1 MCTLSLFSISTKPE
15 ENINRYFYCWC
26 KEVRPIFFNDFVY
39 SSYVVTETVSAPWKF
54 PPRNFFTHG
63 NVNCFVK
70 AYLVPLTSKCSGRR
84 NSFVVGRVTRI
95 DAIYLFKVGPT
106 SRSRKLLQ
114 NTKYVCDILVILRH
128 SILLPLQ
135 ISVSAI
141 LVGKGS
147 ERWYELEIALLYP
160 RKKPGLPIITC

>member
-1 MCTLSLFSISTKPE
+1 MVKKECIICCCVHCRVYVVYNSVAIWKYLCTLSLFSISTKPE

-84 NSFVVGRVTRI
+84 NSFVVDRVTRI
-95 DAIYLFKVGPT
+95 EAIYLFKVGPT

-114 NTKYVCDILVILRH
+114 NTKKCLWYFSCIRH
-128 SILLPLQ
+128 SILLRPQ
-135 ISVSAI
+135 IS
-141 LVGKGS
+141 L
-147 ERWYELEIALLYP
+147 
-160 RKKPGLPIITC
+160 